1 MNQRHLWT
9 TVAVF
14 LSVLSLPAVGHA
26 QTTKGNTPTS
36 QTSALADVVKVGEY
50 QSPTQETSLDA
61 VNTQIHPHSIE
72 GRQAATLYIRNIPV
86 LTFLGS
92 APVKSAETKV
102 GTIGNSEGVKSS
114 TLAASNSA
122 KVASVGSGIDV
133 SKSPSSI
140 IADDPVQRAGLLA
153 SKINQ
158 LIRENADASQITVS
172 WKTGEKS
179 PVNHNKAQDK
189 GSSVQ
194 QQLDRYTIKI
204 NGKELVE
211 INAATQLADSTR
223 NPAQDAL
230 QATNRLRRLIGNAS
244 PISEIANLP
253 ANTTISMPKLPQQ
266 VAIGGIKLNFKG
278 IASWY
283 GYDWAGRKT
292 ANGER
297 YNPEGMTA
305 AHRSLPM
312 GTKVRVTNTRNGQSV
327 VVRINDRGPYIGGRI
342 IDLSLGAAR
351 MLGMINSGVAPVRID
366 VLGR

>member
-9 TVAVF
+9 IAALF
-14 LSVLSLPAVGHA
+14 LSVLGLPSVGRT
-26 QTTKGNTPTS
+26 QTIERNTSTS
-36 QTSALADVVKVGEY
+36 QASAKADVMKVGEY
-50 QSPTQETSLDA
+50 QSPAQKPTLDA

-86 LTFLGS
+86 LTFLSS
-92 APVKSAETKV
+92 APVASTETKQ
-102 GTIGNSEGVKSS
+102 GTIANSHGVKSS
-114 TLAASNSA
+114 ASAASNSV
-122 KVASVGSGIDV
+122 KVASVGNVMDV
-133 SKSPSSI
+133 SKSI
-140 IADDPVQRAGLLA
+140 IADDPVQRASLLA

-158 LIRENADASQITVS
+158 LIRDNADASQITVS

-179 PVNHNKAQDK
+179 PANYHNKAQDK
-189 GSSVQ
+189 SSSVA

-211 INAATQLADSTR
+211 INPATQLADST
-223 NPAQDAL
+223 NNLAQDAL

-244 PISEIANLP
+244 PITEIANLP
-253 ANTTISMPKLPQQ
+253 ALATTSLPNQPQQ
-266 VAIGGIKLNFKG
+266 LAIGGIKLNFKG

-297 YNPEGMTA
+297 FNPEAMTA

-312 GTKVRVTNTRNGQSV
+312 GTKVRVTNTRNGRSV

-351 MLGMINSGVAPVRID
+351 ILGIMNSGVGPVHID